1 MTRAR
6 PHLRVPRAPVSRPD
20 TSATGRPDRPDPCAD
35 PPTVTIDPTRVMP
48 AVGPAGSPP
57 VDEVAVAA
65 TVPRLRSVTPAGGGA
80 IGDGRVLAAA
90 SGIGALG
97 SLGCWVLAARTL
109 PPDQLGRAMA
119 VVAVVAVA
127 ACAARPDRGTALVH
141 RLPAAG
147 RAAGR
152 VVVRSLA
159 TAVALGAGAGLV
171 LALLV
176 PGPAALLSGAAP
188 DAGGGL
194 PWVGALLVA
203 AGAAAWAVGQVH
215 DGVVVGL
222 DRPWWAFA
230 HVSVLVVL
238 RVGLLVAVAVLLVT
252 GDPTVDP
259 TPDLAPDLAAAWLTP
274 MLLWAVPGSVAV
286 VLLARRHARDSVT
299 APPPQVLG
307 PTAVARL
314 GATLLH
320 HLPPLVVVLGVG
332 PGPGM
337 LFFVA
342 WEFVTA
348 VDLAAVWVLGRPG
361 GASRRRLLVTVVP
374 ALLVA
379 ALLADPLL
387 SVFGPGYA
395 PAADVLGVLLLGAAF
410 RLVVVHEL
418 GEREAAGRAWSSARL
433 HLVTTV
439 PTLAAVG
446 VAVAMVAS
454 AGLVPTAAD
463 AATPAAARTVLL
475 PVAVAYTLA
484 QVACAGAV
492 LLVRRRPRAA
502 T

>member
-1 MTRAR
+1 MTRAW
-6 PHLRVPRAPVSRPD
+6 PHLRVPRAPVSRPN

-48 AVGPAGSPP
+48 AVPDGVGG
-57 VDEVAVAA
+57 VDGAAEV

-90 SGIGALG
+90 SAVGALG
-97 SLGCWVLAARTL
+97 GLGCWVLAARTL

-119 VVAVVAVA
+119 VVAVVAIA

-147 RAAGR
+147 RRAGR

-159 TAVALGAGAGLV
+159 TAVALGAGAGAV
-171 LALLV
+171 LGLLV
-176 PGPAALLSGAAP
+176 PGPATTLSGTAA
-188 DAGGGL
+188 DGV

-203 AGAAAWAVGQVH
+203 AAAAAWAVGQVH

-230 HVSVLVVL
+230 HVSVLVAA
-238 RVGLLVAVAVLLVT
+238 RVGLLAAVALLVA
-252 GDPTVDP
+252 GASGG
-259 TPDLAPDLAAAWLTP
+259 DLATAWLAP
-274 MLLWAVPGSVAV
+274 VLLWAVPGSVAV
-286 VLLARRHARDSVT
+286 AVLARRHARAAVT
-299 APPPQVLG
+299 APAPQVLG

-320 HLPPLVVVLGVG
+320 HVAPLTVVLAVG

-337 LFFVA
+337 LFFVV
-342 WEFVTA
+342 WEVVTA

-361 GASRRRLLVTVVP
+361 GASRRRLLATLGP
-374 ALLVA
+374 ALLLA
-379 ALLADPLL
+379 AVLAGPLL
-387 SVFGPGYA
+387 SVFGPAYA
-395 PAADVLGVLLLGAAF
+395 PAADALRLLLLGAAF

-418 GEREAAGRAWSSARL
+418 GAREAAGRAWSSARL
-433 HLVTTV
+433 HLFTTA
-439 PTLAAVG
+439 PTLVAIG

-454 AGLVPTAAD
+454 AGLVPTVAD
-463 AATPAAARTVLL
+463 AVTPAATRTVLL
-475 PVAVAYTLA
+475 PVAVAYTLVQA
-484 QVACAGAV
+484 ACAAAV
-492 LLVRRRPRAA
+492 LVSLPRRRSRPEVHP
-502 T
+502 